1 MKTLCSTILIAIS
14 LVVVVSAQ
22 TGQAISVCVGK
33 EVTAKQSGLK
43 VKFIE
48 VLEDS
53 RCPTDANCIWAGN
66 AKIKVEVTDKRGG
79 KKTLELDTNAGTK
92 REQFDGWAIELA
104 SLTPYPRTN
113 GKIEPAKYVAKVVI
127 TRVKE

>member
-1 MKTLCSTILIAIS
+1 M
-14 LVVVVSAQ
+14 VSA
-22 TGQAISVCVGK
+22 GK
-33 EVTAKQSGLK
+33 QVTAKQSGLR
-43 VKFIE
+43 VKFVE

-66 AKIKVEVTDKRGG
+66 AKIKVEVTKKGGG
-79 KKTLELDTNAGTK
+79 KKILELNTNAGSK
-92 REQFDGWAIELA
+92 RDLFDDWAIELA

-113 GKIEPAKYVAKVVI
+113 GKIDPAKYVAKVVI